1 MKIEKQRIGKLQRAV
16 LIRTI
21 LPMLVMC
28 VIIDATA
35 VLREKSSLQ
44 EELQRSLYATASAV
58 AESYDEMYPGDYRLV
73 QLGGGYVS
81 LYKGDIELTEQYAFL
96 DHCGKRAACT
106 SRCFLKMPVS

>member
-81 LYKGDIELTEQYAFL
+81 LYKGDIELTEQYA
-96 DHCGKRAACT
+96 
-106 SRCFLKMPVS
+106 